1 MQSLPVRFS
10 SCSEKQLEETSAE
23 QMASSPSSVMPQSGE
38 RLLLIHSRWRFE
50 LLRMKLQ
57 SAVTPV
63 SESAFPVMLSAT
75 SEWSSVAV
83 LMVTHSARI
92 PGSVMLLSGMS
103 DRNHTNSPEVAC
115 GDRGKGYA

>member
-1 MQSLPVRFS
+1 
-10 SCSEKQLEETSAE
+10 
-23 QMASSPSSVMPQSGE
+23 
-38 RLLLIHSRWRFE
+38 
-50 LLRMKLQ
+50 MKLQ

-75 SEWSSVAV
+75 SEWSSVSV

-115 GDRGKGYA
+115 GGRGKGYA

>member
-1 MQSLPVRFS
+1 
-10 SCSEKQLEETSAE
+10 
-23 QMASSPSSVMPQSGE
+23 
-38 RLLLIHSRWRFE
+38 
-50 LLRMKLQ
+50 MKLQ

-92 PGSVMLLSGMS
+92 PGSVML
-103 DRNHTNSPEVAC
+103 
-115 GDRGKGYA
+115 